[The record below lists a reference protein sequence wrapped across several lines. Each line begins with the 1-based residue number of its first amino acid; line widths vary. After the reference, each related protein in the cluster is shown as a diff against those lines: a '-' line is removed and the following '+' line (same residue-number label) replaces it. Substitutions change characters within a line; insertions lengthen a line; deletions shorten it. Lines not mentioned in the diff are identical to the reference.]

1 MSANDTTTDALAPE
15 ADPTPHA
22 IEDSTRSRATSTRQ
36 TAAYWSMT
44 RTMADLS

>member
-1 MSANDTTTDALAPE
+1 MSADDATDALAPD
-15 ADPTPHA
+15 ADPNSTHTTDYGTRNRSTP
-22 IEDSTRSRATSTRQ
+22 TRQ

>member
-1 MSANDTTTDALAPE
+1 MSADDVTTDALAPD

-22 IEDSTRSRATSTRQ
+22 TEDSTRGRVTSTRQ

>member
-1 MSANDTTTDALAPE
+1 MSADDAPDALAPD

-22 IEDSTRSRATSTRQ
+22 TDYSTRSRSTPTRQ